1 MEPDF
6 ARRAPRR
13 TSGDPEPGEGDFTRY
28 AVEVT
33 NLVHRATT
41 EQVQE
46 LFRRLTG
53 LCSVSYTP
61 RSGKATV
68 ELSSRSNAE
77 TAVRLINT
85 MRELAYSPSGKSWT
99 LRARMLAINANLSFT
114 QVEPPQRWQFVDDSA
129 LEQWVHP
136 NPTPTPEPNPKP
148 KPKPK
153 PNANANPNADANPNS
168 KPDPNPNP
176 RRWT

>member
-1 MEPDF
+1 MEPEF
-6 ARRAPRR
+6 ARRASRR

-46 LFRRLTG
+46 LFRRLVG

-68 ELSSRSNAE
+68 ELSSRSNAD
-77 TAVRLINT
+77 TAVRLIST
-85 MRELAYSPSGKSWT
+85 MRELAYSHGLYDFDHRFVR
-99 LRARMLAINANLSFT
+99 LRSHGRSTTSIT
-114 QVEPPQRWQFVDDSA
+114 
-129 LEQWVHP
+129 
-136 NPTPTPEPNPKP
+136 
-148 KPKPK
+148 
-153 PNANANPNADANPNS
+153 
-168 KPDPNPNP
+168 
-176 RRWT
+176 

>member
-33 NLVHRATT
+33 NLMHRATP

-46 LFRRLTG
+46 LFRRLAG

-77 TAVRLINT
+77 TAVRLPRPNP
-85 MRELAYSPSGKSWT
+85 SPNPNPKPNPSP
-99 LRARMLAINANLSFT
+99 NPN
-114 QVEPPQRWQFVDDSA
+114 PN
-129 LEQWVHP
+129 P
-136 NPTPTPEPNPKP
+136 NPTPSPHPHPNPKP
-148 KPKPK
+148 
-153 PNANANPNADANPNS
+153 
-168 KPDPNPNP
+168 
-176 RRWT
+176 